1 MPSDTRACATTERQ
15 VRACLGLPVR
25 LARAVGRSRASARF
39 ALTARRYRSLVPFA
53 LIVRLLRHHTSARF
67 ALTARR
73 YRSPLQFAK
82 YAGDGVF
89 VNMPRAF
96 ECCFFQIEIKMFVNG

>member
-1 MPSDTRACATTERQ
+1 MPSDTRACATTEHQ

-25 LARAVGRSRASARF
+25 LARAVGRSRA
-39 ALTARRYRSLVPFA
+39 
-53 LIVRLLRHHTSARF
+53 SARF